1 MRPTVEDE
9 KKLKIRNFRMSDQDW
24 KILEQHFQER
34 RIPIATGIRMVL
46 IEYMKSNKLFQH
58 KP

>member
-9 KKLKIRNFRMSDQDW
+9 KKLKIRNFRMSDGDW

-34 RIPIATGIRMVL
+34 RIPIATGIRMILV
-46 IEYMKSNKLFQH
+46 EYMKSNKLFH
-58 KP
+58 R

>member
-1 MRPTVEDE
+1 MRPTVNDE
-9 KKLKIRNFRMSDQDW
+9 KKLKIRNFRMADGDW

-46 IEYMKSNKLFQH
+46 IEYLKKNKLL
-58 KP
+58 K

>member
-24 KILEQHFQER
+24 QILEQHFQER
-34 RIPIATGIRMVL
+34 RIQTATGIRMILV
-46 IEYMKSNKLFQH
+46 EYMKGKKLLR
-58 KP
+58 

>member
-34 RIPIATGIRMVL
+34 RIPIATGVRMILV
-46 IEYMKSNKLFQH
+46 EYMKGKKLLR
-58 KP
+58 

>member
-9 KKLKIRNFRMSDQDW
+9 KKLKIRNFRMSDGDW

>member
-24 KILEQHFQER
+24 KLLEQHFRER
-34 RIPIATGIRMVL
+34 RIQTATGIRMILV
-46 IEYMKSNKLFQH
+46 EYMKSNKLFH
-58 KP
+58 R